1 LFKDDYYLLKRY
13 LKYYENLGIEIFY
26 IYYNKNI
33 DHNIINTIKKL
44 NENNSKIYLIEWNYI
59 YWWKYSDNIKH
70 HYAQTMA
77 INDSLNIL
85 KNYGKYTLYND
96 LDEYFILDKY
106 INFKNLINENKDIDI
121 FIFKNRFCKMGNE
134 LIKYEDFDEKFN
146 ISNIIYGNYW
156 DIYREKNLIKLEN
169 INVMGIHSCFKK
181 FNDKEINEKVVD
193 QFYHIINF
201 EEKHREILMSEYIR

>member
-1 LFKDDYYLLKRY
+1 
-13 LKYYENLGIEIFY
+13 
-26 IYYNKNI
+26 
-33 DHNIINTIKKL
+33 
-44 NENNSKIYLIEWNYI
+44 
-59 YWWKYSDNIKH
+59 
-70 HYAQTMA
+70 MA